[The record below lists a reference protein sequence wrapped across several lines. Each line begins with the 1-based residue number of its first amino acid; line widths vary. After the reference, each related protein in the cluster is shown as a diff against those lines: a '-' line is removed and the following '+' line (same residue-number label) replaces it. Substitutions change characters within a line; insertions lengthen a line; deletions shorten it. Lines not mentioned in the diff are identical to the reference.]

1 MAYQVNNKINS
12 SKTKT
17 MVLISV
23 LVSQAIV
30 LSYFER
36 FIPLNLLINI
46 PGMKLGLA
54 NIVTLVSLYM
64 LNFKQSTFIVIT
76 RTALTAVLFGSMSA
90 FIYSLS
96 GGILSLFAMGL
107 VKKVAKDK
115 VSVMG
120 ISIVGAA
127 FHNIGQILVAILVVQ
142 NTNLIYYLPFLM
154 ITSIVTGV
162 LVGITSGYLI
172 SYLKIKR

>member
-1 MAYQVNNKINS
+1 MTYQVNNNDNS

-36 FIPLNLLINI
+36 FIPLNLLVNI
-46 PGMKLGLA
+46 PGVKLGLA

-76 RTALTAVLFGSMSA
+76 RTALTAVLFGSMSG
-90 FIYSLS
+90 FLYSLS
-96 GGILSLFAMGL
+96 GGILSLFAMAL

-115 VSVMG
+115 VSIMG
-120 ISIVGAA
+120 ISVIGAV
-127 FHNIGQILVAILVVQ
+127 FHNIGQISVAILVVQ
-142 NTNLIYYLPFLM
+142 NINLIYYLPFLM
-154 ITSIVTGV
+154 ISSLVTGIF
-162 LVGITSGYLI
+162 VGVTSGYLI
-172 SYLKIKR
+172 KYLKI